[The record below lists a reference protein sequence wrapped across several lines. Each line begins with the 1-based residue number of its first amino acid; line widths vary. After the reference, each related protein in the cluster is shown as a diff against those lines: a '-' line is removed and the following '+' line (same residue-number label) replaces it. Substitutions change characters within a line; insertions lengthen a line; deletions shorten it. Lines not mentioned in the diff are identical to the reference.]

1 MYFLHSTLV
10 NVQSPPWCMVYN
22 LKASEVR
29 KNDSTPQ
36 TIHSRLIT
44 GSMSI

>member
-29 KNDSTPQ
+29 KMTVPLKLFTVDLSQ
-36 TIHSRLIT
+36 EV
-44 GSMSI
+44 